1 MLKAFPVVIP
11 DEILGFSGT
20 AAELADRCNEVLP
33 DNGLSQDAGVANE
46 RLIRHYVQLG
56 VLTPPVRQGREA
68 LFGARQVAEFVLA
81 RMLLNDRWPLAKIA
95 ELIKSYELPVPVPSE
110 GELEEPTPA
119 ERAVARIHA
128 TEAPAAMRMRDSHL
142 SMSLGP
148 SHRARASSDS
158 LTRAADLSARRLD
171 LADTLRS
178 LGNAAGV
185 PDREEVL
192 RIRLTP
198 WATVDIDAHQLQR
211 LGPDAAETLGK
222 ALTEALRQERITGG
236 EKP

>member
-1 MLKAFPVVIP
+1 VLKAFPVVIP
-11 DEILGFSGT
+11 DEVLDFEGP

-33 DNGLSQDAGVANE
+33 ENGLAKDAGVANE

-56 VLTPPVRQGREA
+56 VLTSPVRRGREA
-68 LFGARQVAEFVLA
+68 IFGARQVAEFVVA
-81 RMLLNDRWPLAKIA
+81 RMLLNDGWPLAKIA
-95 ELIKSYELPVPVPSE
+95 ELIQAYELPIPVPVAD
-110 GELEEPTPA
+110 ELDERDEPTPA

-128 TEAPAAMRMRDSHL
+128 AASEPVGISKPVA
-142 SMSLGP
+142 SMS
-148 SHRARASSDS
+148 RTASSRSRPDS

-198 WATVDIDAHQLQR
+198 WATVDLDARQLRR
-211 LGPDAAETLGK
+211 LGPDAVEALGK
-222 ALTEALRQERITGG
+222 ALVEALRQERITGG
-236 EKP
+236 DKQ

>member
-1 MLKAFPVVIP
+1 VLKAFPVVIP
-11 DEILGFSGT
+11 DEVLDFEGP

-33 DNGLSQDAGVANE
+33 ENGLTKDAGVANE

-56 VLTPPVRQGREA
+56 VLTSPVRRGREA
-68 LFGARQVAEFVLA
+68 IFGARQVAEFVVA
-81 RMLLNDRWPLAKIA
+81 RMLLKDGWPLAKIA
-95 ELIKSYELPVPVPSE
+95 ELIQAYELPIPAPMAD
-110 GELEEPTPA
+110 ELDELDEPTPA

-128 TEAPAAMRMRDSHL
+128 SAAPAPRSKPEKIMLYGAAL
-142 SMSLGP
+142 QATP
-148 SHRARASSDS
+148 DS

-171 LADTLRS
+171 LAETLRS

-198 WATVDIDAHQLQR
+198 WATVDLDARQLRR
-211 LGPDAAETLGK
+211 LGPDAIDALGK
-222 ALTEALRQERITGG
+222 ALVEALRQERITGG
-236 EKP
+236 DKQ